1 MDAVTKVLGVTEE
14 FIKSNDRSLDATR
27 ARGFYYTLCYENG
40 LTYKFAGESVN
51 RYRNLAWYG
60 ASSCKSYVR
69 ENLKAKEQL
78 ESMRRLIR
86 GEAFIDDKDYE
97 YQMLEPMFIK
107 GSKYSV
113 LDVTSKLLGEAYLG
127 LKNDEL
133 LLHGFKRGDVVRE
146 LIKHSRQE
154 NG

>member
-40 LTYKFAGESVN
+40 LTYQFAGESVN
-51 RYRNLAWYG
+51 RYENLAWYG
-60 ASSCKSYVR
+60 ASSCKSYIR
-69 ENLKAKEQL
+69 ENLKARKQI

-86 GEAFIDDKDYE
+86 GEAFIDDRGYE
-97 YQMLEPMFIK
+97 KQMLEPMFIK

-113 LDVTSKLLGEAYLG
+113 LDVTSKLLGKAYLG

-133 LLHGFKRGDVVRE
+133 LLHSFNRGDAVRE

-154 NG
+154 NE

>member
-1 MDAVTKVLGVTEE
+1 MEAVTKVLGVTEE

-51 RYRNLAWYG
+51 RYENLAWYG
-60 ASSCKSYVR
+60 AYSCKSYIR
-69 ENLKAKEQL
+69 ENLKARNQID
-78 ESMRRLIR
+78 SMRRIIK
-86 GEAFIDDKDYE
+86 GEAFIDDRGYE
-97 YQMLEPMFIK
+97 KQMIEPMFIK
-107 GSKYSV
+107 GNKYSV
-113 LDVTSKLLGEAYLG
+113 LDVTSKLLGQAYLG

-133 LLHGFKRGDVVRE
+133 LLHSFKRGDAVRG
-146 LIKHSRQE
+146 LIEHSKQD